1 MILFAKQKQTDV
13 ENKCMNTKREKEGGN
28 NWEIG
33 IDLYTLLIVCI
44 K

>member
-1 MILFAKQKQTDV
+1 MILFAKQKQKDV
-13 ENKCMNTKREKEGGN
+13 ENKFMNTKGEKEDGN

-33 IDLYTLLIVCI
+33 IDIYTLLIVCI